1 LKFIKERI
9 FPIKI
14 AVVTGASS
22 GIGKEYVRLLAK
34 EGAVDEIWALAR
46 REERLS
52 GLAEEFAFPVRAIR
66 ADVSSRE
73 SVAKYRKLLEA
84 EQPDVRIL
92 INNAGYGRFG
102 SFEAI
107 GAEDSACM
115 IETNC
120 CGPVLMTFAT
130 LPYMK
135 AGSRILNT
143 CSLSA
148 FQPLPYMNIYASSKV
163 FLLSHTRALRRELAP
178 RGISVTCACPGW
190 VKTNFLNLAHRVEPA
205 TITKYNELVT
215 PEQVAR
221 HALADAEKGREV
233 SVFPGS
239 AKWMRL
245 AGKLLPHNFIIWY
258 WMKWQG
264 LGKYAKKQ

>member
-1 LKFIKERI
+1 M
-9 FPIKI
+9 KI

-46 REERLS
+46 REEKLA
-52 GLAEEFAFPVRAIR
+52 GLAEEFSFPVRAVR
-66 ADVSSRE
+66 TDVASRE
-73 SVAKYRKLLEA
+73 SVAEYRKLLEA
-84 EQPDVRIL
+84 EKPDVRIL

-107 GAEDSACM
+107 GAEDSAGM

-130 LPYMK
+130 LPHMK

-148 FQPLPYMNIYASSKV
+148 FQSVPYMNIYASSKV
-163 FLLSHTRALRRELAP
+163 FVLNHTRALRRELAP
-178 RGISVTCACPGW
+178 RGISVTCVCPGW
-190 VKTNFLNLAHRVEPA
+190 VKTDFLDLAHRVEA
-205 TITKYNELVT
+205 ETITKYNELVT

-221 HALADAEKGREV
+221 HALADAKKGREL
-233 SVFPGS
+233 SIFPSS
-239 AKWMRL
+239 AKWIRL
-245 AGKLLPHNFIIWY
+245 ASKLLPHDFIMWY

-264 LGKYAKKQ
+264 LGKYAKNQ